1 MNANVRLKVQ
11 LRYYRKR
18 ISSFFRTK
26 TGQKILKWT
35 QYLFNAGILVWL
47 VYELTDVGWRNV
59 WHSLPVNPIFYLLFL
74 FLYFQLPFFEI
85 LIYRITWAFDSIKS
99 VPIFLLKKIYNKDVL
114 GYSGEVYF
122 YLWARKALDLSDTEI
137 LKTIKDNNIISSVAS
152 TLVAIG
158 LLSIFL
164 FTDQIKIVDWIAN
177 QNQAYFWGGAIF
189 LVVLVILFIKFRQ
202 QVISMP
208 MNTAFSIF
216 GIQTFRLI
224 LGQAVNVLMYYV
236 VMPDTPFYI
245 WFTLLSVEIVLTRIP
260 FIPNRDLIYV
270 GMSIGIAEGLDVS
283 TSAIAALMVTKGVL
297 NKAFNF
303 LAFGLS
309 AWIKR
314 TDFVPSPSDDDNL
327 KEKFN

>member
-1 MNANVRLKVQ
+1 M
-11 LRYYRKR
+11 
-18 ISSFFRTK
+18 
-26 TGQKILKWT
+26 
-35 QYLFNAGILVWL
+35 FNAAILVWL
-47 VYELTDVGWRNV
+47 VYELTAIGWGNV
-59 WHSLPVNPIFYLLFL
+59 WKSLPVNPVFYLLFL
-74 FLYFQLPFFEI
+74 FLYFQLPFFEV
-85 LIYRITWAFDSIKS
+85 LIYRITWTFDWLKS
-99 VPIFLLKKIYNKDVL
+99 VPVFLLKKIYNKDVL

-122 YLWARKALDLSDTEI
+122 YLWARKAMDLRDSEI

-152 TLVAIG
+152 TLVAVA

-164 FTDQIKIVDWIAN
+164 FTDQIKIVEWFAR
-177 QNQAYFWGGAIF
+177 QEQAYFWGGAIF
-189 LVVLVILFIKFRQ
+189 LVVLMAVFVKFRH

-208 MNTAFSIF
+208 MKSAFSIF
-216 GIQTFRLI
+216 GIQTFRLV

-236 VMPDTPFYI
+236 VMPETPLYI

-270 GMSIGIAEGLDVS
+270 GMSIGIAEGLAVS
-283 TSAIAALMVTKGVL
+283 TTDIAALMVTKGVL

-314 TDFVPSPSDDDNL
+314 SSLVPEVPEVQKNI
-327 KEKFN
+327 EH

>member
-1 MNANVRLKVQ
+1 MKVR

-18 ISSFFRTK
+18 LSSFFKTK
-26 TGQKILKWT
+26 TGKRILKWG
-35 QYLFNAGILVWL
+35 QYLFNTAILVWL
-47 VYELTDVGWRNV
+47 VYELTDIGWLKV
-59 WHSLPVNPIFYLLFL
+59 WNSLPLNPVFYLLFL

-85 LIYRITWAFDSIKS
+85 FIYRITWTFDWLKSIP
-99 VPIFLLKKIYNKDVL
+99 VFLLKKIYNKDLL

-122 YLWARKALDLSDTEI
+122 YVWARNNLNLTDSEV

-158 LLSIFL
+158 LLSAFL
-164 FTDQIKIVDWIAN
+164 FTDQIKIVEWFARQD
-177 QNQAYFWGGAIF
+177 QAYFWGGAIF
-189 LVVLVILFIKFRQ
+189 LVVLVILFVHFRH

-208 MNTAFSIF
+208 MKSAFSIF

-236 VMPDTPFYI
+236 VMPETPLYV

-260 FIPNRDLIYV
+260 FIPNQDLIYV
-270 GMSIGIAEGLDVS
+270 GMSIGIAEGLAVS
-283 TSAIAALMVTKGVL
+283 TSDIAALMLTKGVL

-309 AWIKR
+309 AWIKESS
-314 TDFVPSPSDDDNL
+314 FVPDVSELAASEETESQ
-327 KEKFN
+327 K